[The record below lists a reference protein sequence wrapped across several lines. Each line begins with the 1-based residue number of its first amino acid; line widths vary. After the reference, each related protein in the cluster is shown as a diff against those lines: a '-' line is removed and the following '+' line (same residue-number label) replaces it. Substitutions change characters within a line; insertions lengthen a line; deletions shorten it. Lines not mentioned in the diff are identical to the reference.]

1 MIPAVLRRWL
11 LVYIGWVAICAALFV
26 ALRHAPDPSRR
37 SGRIQSNDAA
47 RLALQHLGPRYRG
60 YEAVHVAYA
69 GAGEGAPEK
78 RWVVLCDALP
88 HTGRGVVVE
97 VGATDGRLLRI
108 RPPIAN

>member
-11 LVYIGWVAICAALFV
+11 FVYIAWVVVCAALFL

-37 SGRIQSNDAA
+37 SDRIQSNDAA
-47 RLALQHLGPRYRG
+47 RLALQHLGNRYRG

-78 RWVVLCDALP
+78 RWVVLCDAVP

-97 VGATDGRLLRI
+97 LAAEDGRMLRT
-108 RPPIAN
+108 RVPVR